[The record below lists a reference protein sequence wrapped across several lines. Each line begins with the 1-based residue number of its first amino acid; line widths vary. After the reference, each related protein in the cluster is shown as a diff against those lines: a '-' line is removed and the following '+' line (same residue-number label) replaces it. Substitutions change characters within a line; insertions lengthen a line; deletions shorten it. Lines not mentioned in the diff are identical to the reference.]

1 MTLKMVKYQEI
12 YRPVIEDLLRDDEF
26 VKKDVLSCL
35 DDFPE
40 CAMVVT
46 SGNDIVSIG
55 VYTGISK
62 RTSFTLYVHPSRRN
76 EGIGS
81 FLLTSL
87 EKEMSE
93 KGVEEIVCDYKASDS
108 IRAFILKKGYQSWF
122 LSNYMFFKE
131 NIKPTSQLDISTYK
145 DSDYAEVQKL
155 CSEAF
160 HRMRLSVGLT
170 STLDTPSEEER
181 SSFLEKA
188 EDIFILREN
197 QEIIAAAT
205 VSRNEIEQI
214 AVSVDK
220 QGMGYGKALLEYNLH
235 KLRDRGFDQIT
246 LWVVEG
252 NPAKT
257 LYEKSGFKV
266 DRLHEFI
273 KKKLI

>member
-1 MTLKMVKYQEI
+1 MTLKLEKYHES
-12 YRPVIEDLLRDDEF
+12 YRSSIEDLLREDEF
-26 VKKDVLSCL
+26 VKKDIMSCL
-35 DDFPE
+35 DEFPE
-40 CAMVVT
+40 CAMMVQ
-46 SGNDIVSIG
+46 SGSDIVAIG

-62 RTSFTLYVHPSRRN
+62 RTSFTLYVIPIRRN

-87 EKEMSE
+87 EKEMSDNGIE
-93 KGVEEIVCDYKASDS
+93 DIVCDYMVSES
-108 IRAFILKKGYQSWF
+108 IRSFLSKKGYQSWF
-122 LSNYMFFKE
+122 LSNYMVCTE
-131 NIKPTSQLDISTYK
+131 NIIPTSQLDISTYQ
-145 DSDYAEVQKL
+145 DSDYLEVQNL
-155 CSEAF
+155 CSVAF

-188 EDIFILREN
+188 EDIFVLREN
-197 QEIIAAAT
+197 QEIIAAAM

-220 QGMGYGKALLEYNLH
+220 QGMGYGKALLEYTLH

-273 KKKLI
+273 EKKLI